1 MASQPFHYHL
11 SIVEVQ
17 TANSIRRRK
26 RNPGPLTDDDEVI
39 RENFLVSIGARLPHS
54 WVETVRRSRL
64 VAGDYY
70 LNVYHVR
77 LVSEG
82 DQIGDDG
89 AGSQVPSP
97 YFPCIERI

>member
-1 MASQPFHYHL
+1 
-11 SIVEVQ
+11 
-17 TANSIRRRK
+17 
-26 RNPGPLTDDDEVI
+26 
-39 RENFLVSIGARLPHS
+39 
-54 WVETVRRSRL
+54 